1 MERRQFLGGLAAA
14 PVAALAAGWDE
25 AGQRRRRA
33 EIYALHQRDCGPKF
47 DESGQWIAASTPP
60 GGRERLWHAISLLK
74 SEATRAKANAI
85 ITRTFEM
92 RNRKEFQWTFSHF
105 EFTASVQI
113 LAADKGEL
121 TTANRELLSSLVRE
135 TFARKGAIRWLGYND
150 NFPAMELVVAVL
162 GGEMFQDD
170 SAVQRGI
177 ASMRALLEYF
187 ESRGLLSE
195 YTSSTYS
202 PVTLLCISNVAEYA
216 RSSEARSLALQLEQ
230 RIWLDVATHFH
241 APTNILAGPHSRAYS
256 VDSVGHLHQIHM
268 LFYQAFGEKL
278 WLNPKR
284 FLFPP
289 IEHQEIHHDGDVPFM
304 QCSNVWIASGT
315 YHPSLESER
324 LAFQKPFPFR
334 VTGTT
339 EHGTAVGMVMNR
351 DASGKFVPTQEVM
364 EYQGGEC
371 VTTTY
376 MTPDYAVGSATV
388 QMHDGNQTDAFFVNY
403 KRAPRPE
410 SIKDTGTI
418 YCRYCIN
425 DDRPGYPWSDPR
437 SAEPHPSHDIL
448 ADAGRVRAVQKD
460 GCVLALYQ
468 AKAQF
473 LDDYRALRLT
483 VVLPAFYREL
493 KRVEFDAKDGM
504 VWVEDDCLYAA
515 FRPLILTNHGRKEA
529 VRIEK
534 DHGFTAI
541 QFINYEGS
549 ARRFSRKALLETC
562 NGFVAEL
569 GSPAE
574 DASFD
579 KFRSKVLAGVVSDE
593 TAAGH
598 RITSYHRPGIRLDLC
613 HTLYYSQVKHIL
625 VDGKPQ
631 PRPMLAYT
639 GSPAVLR

>member
-1 MERRQFLGGLAAA
+1 MERREFLGGLAAA
-14 PVAALAAGWDE
+14 PAAVLSAGWDE
-25 AGQRRRRA
+25 AGQSRRRA

-47 DESGQWIAASTPP
+47 DDHGVWIADSTAP

-74 SEATRAKANAI
+74 SDATRAKANAI
-85 ITRTFEM
+85 IARTFEM

-121 TTANRELLSSLVRE
+121 TAGNRELLSSLVRE

-162 GGEMFQDD
+162 GGEMFHDD

-177 ASMRALLEYF
+177 DSMRALLDYF

-216 RSSEARSLALQLEQ
+216 RHAEARRLALQLER
-230 RIWLDVATHFH
+230 RIWLDVATRFH

-284 FLFPP
+284 FMFPP

-304 QCSNVWIASGT
+304 QCSTVWIASGT
-315 YHPSLESER
+315 YHPTGEIER
-324 LAFQKPFPFR
+324 LAFQKPFPFH

-339 EHGTAVGMVMNR
+339 EHGTATGMVMSR
-351 DASGKFVPTQEVM
+351 DSSGKFVPTQEVM

-388 QMHDGNQTDAFFVNY
+388 QMHDGNQTDAFFVNF
-403 KRAPRPE
+403 RRSPRPA
-410 SIKDTGTI
+410 SIKETGTI
-418 YCRYCIN
+418 YCRYCVN
-425 DDRPGYPWSDPR
+425 EDRPGYPWSDPR
-437 SAEPHPSHDIL
+437 SAEPHPSRDIL

-460 GCVLALYQ
+460 GTVLALYQ

-483 VVLPAFYREL
+483 VVLPAFYRDL
-493 KRVEFDAKDGM
+493 KRVEFDAKDGV
-504 VWVEDDCLYAA
+504 VWVEDDFLYAA
-515 FRPLILTNHGRKEA
+515 FRPLILTNHGRKEV
-529 VRIEK
+529 VRVEK
-534 DHGFTAI
+534 DRGFYAI
-541 QFINYEGS
+541 QFVNYEGP

-569 GSPAE
+569 GSSAE
-574 DASFD
+574 DATFD
-579 KFRSKVLAGVVSDE
+579 KFRAKVMSGVVSDE

-598 RITSYHRPGIRLDLC
+598 RITSYRRPGVRLDLC
-613 HTLYYSQVKHIL
+613 HTLYYSQLKHIL

-631 PRPMLAYT
+631 PRPLFAYS
-639 GSPAVLR
+639 GAKKPSV